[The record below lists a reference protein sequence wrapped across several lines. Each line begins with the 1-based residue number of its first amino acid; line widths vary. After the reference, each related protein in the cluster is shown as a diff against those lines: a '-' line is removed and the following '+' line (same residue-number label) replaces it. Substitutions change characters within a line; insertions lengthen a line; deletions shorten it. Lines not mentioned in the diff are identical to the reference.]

1 MKVHVLQHVRFEGL
15 GSIEPWLVERGADI
29 RYTRFFA
36 GDPLPDLGAVDFLV
50 VMGGPMSV
58 NDEAEFPWLKLEK
71 QTIREAVARD
81 IRVLG
86 VCLGA
91 QLIASAFKSRVY
103 PNPAKEIGWFPIE
116 GLSEGE
122 GAFPFPAQCTV
133 FHWHG
138 ETFDLPRGT
147 VRLAR
152 SRGCENQA
160 FQLNRQVIGLQFH
173 LEMMPDGVRSI
184 VESCRHEL
192 VPGSYIQSAREILH
206 PSATQYRAINQLMS
220 DVLEYLVDPRAHTA
234 PNHESKPGLSEKE
247 SHAEG

>member
-1 MKVHVLQHVRFEGL
+1 MKVHVLQHVPFESL
-15 GSIEPWLVERGADI
+15 GSIEPWLVKRGADI

-36 GDPLPDLGAVDFLV
+36 RDPLPNLHAVDLLV

-58 NDEAEFPWLKLEK
+58 NDEAEFPWLRLEK
-71 QTIREAVARD
+71 QTIREAVARN
-81 IRVLG
+81 IRILG

-91 QLIASAFKSRVY
+91 QLIASALKSRVY

-116 GLSEGE
+116 GVHEGE
-122 GAFPFPAQCTV
+122 GVFRFQSQCTV

-138 ETFDLPRGT
+138 ETFDLPQGA

-160 FQLNRQVIGLQFH
+160 FQLNRHVIGLQFH
-173 LEMMPDGVRSI
+173 LEMTPEGVRSI

-192 VPGSYIQSAREILH
+192 VPGSYIQSAKRMLH
-206 PSATQYRAINQLMS
+206 TSSRRYRAINQLMS
-220 DVLEYLVDPRAHTA
+220 DVLEYLLA
-234 PNHESKPGLSEKE
+234 PQGTFPVEFR
-247 SHAEG
+247 